1 MPPVLSGRDL
11 SNFCWIDPVGGASFF
26 PKPVFGS
33 GEEAPDVGAVPQYRQ
48 NCRCGKKG
56 QGKRAS
62 GGGRAD
68 TGQAER
74 RSYDRQGYGGNNTGQ
89 GYISPGQECRRPDD
103 ESTEQGE
110 RCQGQC
116 RSRCRGHPFA
126 AFESEIDGKNM
137 AGDGGRT
144 ASQGEPWHF
153 WIADLHDDRWNR
165 SLQEIKTEANP
176 SRTFTHT
183 PGNVGGPDVSGS
195 GLANVDPMQFAD
207 QKTEGNCSHQI

>member
-62 GGGRAD
+62 G
-68 TGQAER
+68 
-74 RSYDRQGYGGNNTGQ
+74 
-89 GYISPGQECRRPDD
+89 
-103 ESTEQGE
+103 
-110 RCQGQC
+110 
-116 RSRCRGHPFA
+116 
-126 AFESEIDGKNM
+126 SEIDGKNM